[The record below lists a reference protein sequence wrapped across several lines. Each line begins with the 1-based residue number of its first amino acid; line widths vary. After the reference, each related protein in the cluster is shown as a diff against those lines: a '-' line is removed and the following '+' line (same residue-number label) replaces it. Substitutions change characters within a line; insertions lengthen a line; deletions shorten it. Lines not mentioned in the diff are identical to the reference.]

1 MTKLAKKPEP
11 YRLSKEAAKVLQ
23 LRIAGKTYARI
34 AEETGIS
41 IHSCRKHLGNLMKS
55 ANLSLDLEE
64 LVYLELER
72 LDHLTSAVWLDA
84 MSGSD
89 KAVSSVLRIMERRSK
104 LMGLDAPVRHELSGP
119 GGGAINIANWA
130 EFVVNDYKSSDL
142 EEGEIVESDTIDSN
156 VPAD

>member
-1 MTKLAKKPEP
+1 M
-11 YRLSKEAAKVLQ
+11 
-23 LRIAGKTYARI
+23 
-34 AEETGIS
+34 
-41 IHSCRKHLGNLMKS
+41 
-55 ANLSLDLEE
+55 EE

-104 LMGLDAPVRHELSGP
+104 LMGLDAPVRHELAGP

-130 EFVVNDYKSSDL
+130 EFVVNDYKSSDSQ
-142 EEGEIVESDTIDSN
+142 EEEIIESDTSDSN
-156 VPAD
+156 IPAD